1 MKIKRISAL
10 MPLMAV
16 MILSTGCSI
25 IESDKSSVNESVE
38 NSITEELAST
48 VKNPLTGEPG
58 YNEKA
63 VGKRPAAVM
72 INNIKASLPQY
83 GIDSADIIYELPVE
97 GGITRL
103 MGIYADYTNIPY
115 ICSVR
120 SCRYYYPIIAYGM
133 DAFYCHWGMD
143 KTIALD
149 TLNRL
154 EIDRFDG
161 NDSSLGAGTVFVRD
175 AEREETYASEHT
187 GALDGS
193 ELESAVSEMGYRTE
207 INEINKNGAFIF
219 NSPDSPVVP
228 EGSVCMKAELTF
240 SPEYFSTF
248 IYDSEKE
255 TYLKFHS
262 GTEHCDGKSGKQ
274 LAFKNVFALET
285 EMSIRNSKKLL
296 DIDLSGGDGYY
307 ISMGRAVPIR
317 WSKESDEN
325 PIKFFDKN
333 GNEITVNA
341 GKSYIG
347 FIESG
352 EINLE

>member
-1 MKIKRISAL
+1 MKIKCISAL
-10 MPLMAV
+10 ISVTAI
-16 MILSTGCSI
+16 MILSTGCSM
-25 IESDKSSVNESVE
+25 IESDKSSVYDSAE
-38 NSITEELAST
+38 NSSTEEFTST
-48 VKNPLTGEPG
+48 VKNPLTGELG
-58 YNEKA
+58 YDEKA
-63 VGKRPAAVM
+63 IGKRPAAVM

-103 MGIYADYTNIPY
+103 MGVYADYTNVPY

-154 EIDRFDG
+154 EIDRLDG

-193 ELESAVSEMGYRTE
+193 ALESAINEMGYRTE

-228 EGSVCMKAELTF
+228 DGSVCMKAELIF

-248 IYDSEKE
+248 EYDSEKE

-274 LAFKNVFALET
+274 LEFKNVFVLET
-285 EMSIRNSKKLL
+285 EMSIRNAKKLL

-307 ISMGRAVPIR
+307 ISMGRAEPIT
-317 WSKESDEN
+317 WSKESDDR

-333 GNEITVNA
+333 GNELTVNA

-352 EINLE
+352 EISLE